1 MRFLA
6 DSINM
11 EDIKSALNFLT
22 IEKGR
27 FLFLEIYLFPRP
39 GRSGEKSGFVF
50 SQHPDSQQE
59 EQKNVKNGEEEKQGK
74 LAAQHIVV
82 FV

>member
-1 MRFLA
+1 MRMRFLA

-27 FLFLEIYLFPRP
+27 FLFWKSTFFHVREDLGKNQDSFFPSIQIPSR
-39 GRSGEKSGFVF
+39 R
-50 SQHPDSQQE
+50 
-59 EQKNVKNGEEEKQGK
+59 NRRM
-74 LAAQHIVV
+74 
-82 FV
+82 